1 MKKWTTTN
9 GMIIYQVLM
18 GRSNSFLVSSND
30 NFMLIDTGRSSS
42 WGKLS
47 TNLDEILGE
56 NKLFCLILTHTH
68 FDHTEN
74 AAKIKEKYESK
85 IIVHKNE
92 AAYLE
97 NGKSPLPK
105 GTNILTKILINSI
118 GKKMESRY
126 SYESTHFDIL
136 VDEKFDLNVFG
147 FQAYILH
154 TPGHSSGSI
163 SIIIDDELAIVG
175 DAMFGVFKWSIFPP
189 FADNVQLMTESWEKL
204 LKTNCST
211 YLPGHGAEISL
222 NLLKKQFFKYNNNNN
237 DLIQK

>member
-1 MKKWTTTN
+1 MRKWTTTN
-9 GMIIYQVLM
+9 GMIIYQVLS

-47 TNLDEILGE
+47 KNLDEILSK
-56 NKLFCLILTHTH
+56 NNLSCLILTHTH

-74 AAKIKEKYESK
+74 AAKIKEKYKSK

-92 AAYLE
+92 SAYLKS
-97 NGKSPLPK
+97 GRSPLPK

-118 GKKMESRY
+118 GKKMESQY
-126 SYESTHFDIL
+126 NYENAQFDIL
-136 VDEKFDLNVFG
+136 VDEKLDLNEFG
-147 FQAYILH
+147 FNAYILH
-154 TPGHSSGSI
+154 TPGHSSGST

-189 FADNVQLMTESWEKL
+189 FADNVQLMTESWDKL

-222 NLLKKQFFKYNNNNN
+222 NLLKKQFFKYNN
-237 DLIQK
+237 DSIQK